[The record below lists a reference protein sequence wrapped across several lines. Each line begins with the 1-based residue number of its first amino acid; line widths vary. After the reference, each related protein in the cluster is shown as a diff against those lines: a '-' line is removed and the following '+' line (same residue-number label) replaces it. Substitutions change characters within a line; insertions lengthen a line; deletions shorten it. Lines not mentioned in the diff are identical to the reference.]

1 MNCERAV
8 SLCGCRHGGAQ
19 VVGEGAKV
27 KGCWVA
33 LLALVVAMLIL
44 PVLANA
50 QRLDGTLR
58 VSVSDSTG
66 AGILDAKV
74 TVTNEATGVSTS
86 ATASSAGTY
95 VFPDLLVGTYTVT
108 VEKSGFKK
116 AVNKGVQVES
126 NQVAEVAATL
136 EVGDATAVVEVT
148 AGAELVKTESSE
160 LGATFSEQAVHDLP
174 LNTLGGDVKEFA
186 VFAPGTTTQEGGV
199 LGSGGSIGGTRPR
212 FNGFS
217 IDGVDDNR
225 VDVNGPTQPVIQ
237 ESVAE
242 FTLLTNQ
249 FSAEYGHSAG
259 GQFDIVTKSGTNN
272 WHGAGWEYNRN
283 RDLNAATNQEAA
295 AFFSATTR
303 PADEKNRFDYNR
315 LGASAGGPILKDK
328 FFIYGAYEFQNEGL
342 GAQGASVQTPTA
354 TGMSQLL
361 AMNPDSAVVAVLKQF
376 PIAPQQGIKCGTTKD
391 QPCTTAV
398 NGQAI
403 PFGTF
408 AGVAP
413 SYFREHDFTINGDL
427 NLGKHQFRGRVLYDR
442 QRLPQVNPIQPQS
455 QFTGTQTDDARKYIF
470 TDAWTISS
478 KVINDFRLSF
488 SRLNGPNSLTP
499 SQFANFPNV
508 EIDPFGSNL
517 GPFSLAPQGYVQN
530 IYQAVENVSY
540 IRGKHTFKLGVEGRN
555 YITETT
561 SLPRAR
567 GEWDYKSLNTLVNDL
582 VPDGGNGALRG
593 AGTASS
599 ANNNPAVYWFVQ
611 DDWKVMPRLTL
622 NLGLRYEW
630 SGVPR
635 DEGKQALNAIA
646 DDPAVGLIFR
656 KPKSDKNNF
665 GPHVGFAWDPT
676 GRGKW
681 SIRGGGQIAYDVIPL
696 NFAIN
701 SLPPELQTEQNVKIT
716 CASSAK
722 PAWCTS
728 GPNMTPG
735 PGFLA
740 GGGLLQVNVPPT
752 TAADARGATQ
762 ALIVDM
768 VDPKVITWSL
778 GVQHE
783 IFKDTSVE
791 VRYVGTR
798 SLELPVQKR
807 LNSASAFDPNI
818 PGGGIAPLPTYL
830 SASAVPAN
838 VATPAST
845 LLNFD
850 NFLANGLFQPLAAE
864 NPPFFGNL
872 TTDPPIGTGIYHA
885 GSVDF
890 MHRFAKG
897 LYFRTNYTYSKNIDN
912 STNELFSSRVNP
924 RRAQDGFNF
933 AAERGRSALD
943 LPQKFAI
950 TWVYD
955 FPNVHSENRF
965 VRGLA
970 HNWEWSGTYLAES
983 GQPVTPLSGVD
994 SNANG
999 DSAGDRTI
1007 FNPNGIGLSGT
1018 VVNAV
1023 CNAGAGGATTI
1034 VGIDPANGNW
1044 DCGSENDANI
1054 VGYVV
1059 APAAVGQNA
1068 GNINPKARFVQAQVG
1083 AKTNV
1088 GRDTV
1093 SSPGLNIWNM
1103 SLFKTMKFT
1112 ERASVQFRFQTF
1124 DTFNH
1129 QNYSIGL
1136 PSNNG
1141 ALDQNTNT
1149 NPLNTSY
1156 IFVTSSQFLN
1166 KFIFN
1171 GGSRALELGLRF
1183 SW

>member
-1 MNCERAV
+1 MNEETRV
-8 SLCGCRHGGAQ
+8 SIGSRRTREVELTDSLLKKPWVNVLTSLFVLLLG
-19 VVGEGAKV
+19 
-27 KGCWVA
+27 VA
-33 LLALVVAMLIL
+33 LVPSYAM
-44 PVLANA
+44 A

-58 VSVSDSTG
+58 VTVSDKTG
-66 AGILDAKV
+66 AGIVDARV
-74 TVTNEATGVSTS
+74 TVTNEGTNVSVA

-95 VFPDLLVGTYTVT
+95 VFPNLLVGTYTVA
-108 VEKSGFKK
+108 VEKDGFKK
-116 AVNKGVQVES
+116 SVNKDVQVES
-126 NQVAEVAATL
+126 NQIAEVATTL
-136 EVGDATAVVEVT
+136 EVGEATAVVEVT

-160 LGATFSEQAVHDLP
+160 LGATFNEQAVHDLP
-174 LNTLGGDVKEFA
+174 LNTLGGDVKELS
-186 VFAPGTTTQEGGV
+186 VFAPGTTTQQGGV
-199 LGSGGSIGGTRPR
+199 LGSGGSIGGNRPR

-259 GQFDIVTKSGTNN
+259 GQFDVVTKSGTNN
-272 WHGAGWEYNRN
+272 WHGAGWGYTRN
-283 RDLNAATNQEAA
+283 RDFNAATNQEIASA
-295 AFFSATTR
+295 FSAKTF
-303 PADEKNRFDYNR
+303 PADVKNRFDYNR
-315 LGASAGGPILKDK
+315 SGASAGGAVLKDK

-342 GAQGASVQTPTA
+342 GAQGATVLTPTA
-354 TGMSQLL
+354 NGMSQLMAL
-361 AMNPDSAVVAVLKQF
+361 NPDSAVVAVLKQF
-376 PIAPQQGIKCGTTKD
+376 PIAATKTGTTNVTFNNA
-391 QPCTTAV
+391 TTAIDI
-398 NGQAI
+398 GQ
-403 PFGTF
+403 F

-413 SYFREHDFTINGDL
+413 IWFREHDFTINGDV
-427 NLGKHQFRGRVLYDR
+427 NLGTHQLRARVLYDR
-442 QRLPQVNPIQPQS
+442 QREPQVNPIQPQS
-455 QFTGTQTDDARKYIF
+455 QFTGTKQIDARKYIL

-488 SRLNGPNSLTP
+488 SRLNGPNDLPPT
-499 SQFANFPNV
+499 QFASFPNL

-517 GPFSLAPQGYVQN
+517 GPYSLLPQGYLQN
-530 IYQAVENVSY
+530 IYQAVDNVSY
-540 IRGKHTFKLGVEGRN
+540 IRGRHTFKAGVEGRN

-567 GEWDYKSLNTLVNDL
+567 GEWDYKSLSSFINDF

-593 AGTASS
+593 AGTATS
-599 ANNNPAVYWFVQ
+599 ANNYPAVYWFVQ
-611 DDWKVMPRLTL
+611 DDWKLMPRLTL

-635 DEGKQALNAIA
+635 DEAKQALNAIA
-646 DDPAVGLIFR
+646 NDPAVGLIFR
-656 KPKSDKNNF
+656 TPNSDKNNF

-696 NFAIN
+696 NFAVN
-701 SLPPELQTEQNVKIT
+701 SLPPELQSEQNPTLT
-716 CASSAK
+716 CALPGA

-728 GPNMTPG
+728 NGGKPG

-752 TAADARGATQ
+752 TTAGARAATQ
-762 ALIVDM
+762 ALILDM

-783 IFKDTSVE
+783 LLKDSSIE

-807 LNSASAFDPNI
+807 LNSASAFDPNV

-830 SASAVPAN
+830 TASQVPAT
-838 VATPAST
+838 VAAPAST
-845 LLNFD
+845 LANF
-850 NFLANGLFQPLAAE
+850 NTFLANGLFQPLATE
-864 NPPFFGNL
+864 GFFGNL
-872 TTDPPIGTGIYHA
+872 TTNPPIGMGIYHA

-890 MHRFAKG
+890 IHRFAKG
-897 LYFRTNYTYSKNIDN
+897 LYFRTNYTFSKNIDN

-933 AAERGRSALD
+933 GDERGRSALD
-943 LPQKFAI
+943 LPQKLAI

-955 FPNVHSENRF
+955 FPNIHSENRL

-970 HNWEWSGTYLAES
+970 HNWEWSGTYLAQS
-983 GQPVTPLSGVD
+983 GQPVTPLSNVD
-994 SNANG
+994 ANANG
-999 DSAGDRTI
+999 DGAGDRTI
-1007 FNPNGIGLSGT
+1007 IKPAGVSLT
-1018 VVNAV
+1018 ATAVTPV
-1023 CNAGAGGATTI
+1023 CNFRPGGATST
-1034 VGIDPANGNW
+1034 GDCDPNHTDDPAKNCNPATDPNRCIDPTPAANFT
-1044 DCGSENDANI
+1044 
-1054 VGYVV
+1054 VGYL
-1059 APAAVGQNA
+1059 ALDPR
-1068 GNINPKARFVQAQVG
+1068 ARFVQAGVG
-1083 AKTNV
+1083 ARANA
-1088 GRDTV
+1088 GRNTV
-1093 SSPGLNIWNM
+1093 STPGFNMWNM

-1112 ERASVQFRFQTF
+1112 ERASLQFRFQTY

-1129 QNYSIGL
+1129 QNYSLGL
-1136 PSNNG
+1136 PTNNG
-1141 ALDQNTNT
+1141 AIDQNTNT

-1171 GGSRALELGLRF
+1171 GGSRNVELGLRF

>member
-1 MNCERAV
+1 M
-8 SLCGCRHGGAQ
+8 
-19 VVGEGAKV
+19 
-27 KGCWVA
+27 
-33 LLALVVAMLIL
+33 
-44 PVLANA
+44 A

-58 VSVSDSTG
+58 VTVTDKMG
-66 AGILDAKV
+66 AVILDAKV
-74 TVTNEATGVSTS
+74 TVTNEGTS
-86 ATASSAGTY
+86 VGITATASSAGTY
-95 VFPDLLVGTYTVT
+95 VFPDLLVGSYTVT
-108 VEKSGFKK
+108 VEKEGFKK
-116 AVNKGVQVES
+116 TVSKGVQVES
-126 NQVAEVAATL
+126 NQVAEVATTL

-160 LGATFSEQAVHDLP
+160 LGSTFSGQAVHDLP

-186 VFAPGTTTQEGGV
+186 VFAPGTTTQQGGV

-217 IDGVDDNR
+217 IDGVDDNK
-225 VDVNGPTQPVIQ
+225 VDTNGPTQPVIQ

-259 GQFDIVTKSGTNN
+259 GQFNIVTKSGTNS

-283 RDLNAATNQEAA
+283 RDLNAATNQEIAA
-295 AFFSATTR
+295 AAALSTS
-303 PADEKNRFDYNR
+303 PSDVKNRFDYNR

-328 FFIYGAYEFQNEGL
+328 FFIYGAYEFQNQGL
-342 GAQGASVQTPTA
+342 GSQGATVITPTA
-354 TGMSQLL
+354 AGMSQLMAL
-361 AMNPDSAVVAVLKQF
+361 NPDSAVVAILKQF
-376 PIAPQQGIKCGTTKD
+376 PIAPVNDKGTV
-391 QPCTTAV
+391 PV
-398 NGQAI
+398 SLNGNAQNI
-403 PFGTF
+403 PVGSF

-413 SYFREHDFTINGDL
+413 SYTREHDFTINGDL
-427 NLGKHQFRGRVLYDR
+427 NLGRHQLRTRVLYDR
-442 QRLPQVNPIQPQS
+442 LRFPQVNPIQPQS
-455 QFTGTQTDDARKYIF
+455 QFTGTHQEDARKYIF
-470 TDAWTISS
+470 TDAWTVSS
-478 KVINDFRLSF
+478 KVINDFRLSY
-488 SRLNGPNSLTP
+488 SRLNGPNTLPP

-517 GPFSLAPQGYVQN
+517 GPYSLSPQGYVQN
-530 IYQAVENVSY
+530 VYQAVENVSY
-540 IRGKHTFKLGVEGRN
+540 IRGKHTFKFGVEGRN

-567 GEWDYKSLNTLVNDL
+567 GEWDYASLNSLINDF
-582 VPDGGNGALRG
+582 VPDGANGALRG

-611 DDWKVMPRLTL
+611 DDWKVLPRLTV

-646 DDPAVGLIFR
+646 NDPAVGLIFR
-656 KPKSDKNNF
+656 KPTSDTNNF

-676 GRGKW
+676 GHGKW

-701 SLPPELQTEQNVKIT
+701 SLPPELQTEQNSTLT
-716 CASSAK
+716 CKLSGA

-728 GPNMTPG
+728 GPGGKPG
-735 PGFLA
+735 PGFLQT
-740 GGGLLQVNVPPT
+740 GGLLQVNVPPT
-752 TAADARGATQ
+752 TTADARAATQ
-762 ALIVDM
+762 ALILDM

-783 IFKDTSVE
+783 IFRDTSIE

-798 SLELPVQKR
+798 SLELPVQMR
-807 LNSASAFDPNI
+807 LNSASAFDPNV
-818 PGGGIAPLPTYL
+818 PGGGIAPLPTYF
-830 SASAVPAN
+830 SASAIPAT
-838 VATPAST
+838 VAAPAST
-845 LLNFD
+845 RANFA
-850 NFLANGLFQPLAAE
+850 NFLANGLFQPLATE
-864 NPPFFGNL
+864 GFFGNL
-872 TTDPPIGTGIYHA
+872 TENPPIGAGIYHA

-897 LYFRTNYTYSKNIDN
+897 LYFRTNYTFSKNIDN

-933 AAERGRSALD
+933 GAERGRSALD
-943 LPQKFAI
+943 LPHKFAL

-955 FPNVHSENRF
+955 FPNVHSDNRF

-970 HNWEWSGTYLAES
+970 HNWEWSGSYLAQS
-983 GQPVTPLSGVD
+983 GQPVTPLSNVD

-999 DSAGDRTI
+999 DGAGDRTI
-1007 FNPNGIGLSGT
+1007 INPAGLGLTATT
-1018 VVNAV
+1018 VQQV
-1023 CNAGAGGATTI
+1023 CNDGAGGATRVVTSTSLACASSH
-1034 VGIDPANGNW
+1034 V
-1044 DCGSENDANI
+1044 
-1054 VGYVV
+1054 VGYV
-1059 APAAVGQNA
+1059 AVS
-1068 GNINPKARFVQAQVG
+1068 PTARFVQAGLG
-1083 AKTNV
+1083 ALANA

-1093 SSPGLNIWNM
+1093 NSPGLNIWNM

-1136 PSNNG
+1136 ASNNG
-1141 ALDQNTNT
+1141 TLDQNTNT

-1156 IFVTSSQFLN
+1156 IFVTSPQFLN

-1171 GGSRALELGLRF
+1171 GGSRTVELGVRF

>member
-1 MNCERAV
+1 M
-8 SLCGCRHGGAQ
+8 
-19 VVGEGAKV
+19 
-27 KGCWVA
+27 
-33 LLALVVAMLIL
+33 
-44 PVLANA
+44 A

-58 VSVSDSTG
+58 VTVTDKMG
-66 AGILDAKV
+66 AVILDAKV
-74 TVTNEATGVSTS
+74 TVTNEGTS
-86 ATASSAGTY
+86 VGITATASSAGTY
-95 VFPDLLVGTYTVT
+95 VFPDLLVGSYTVT
-108 VEKSGFKK
+108 VEKEGFKK
-116 AVNKGVQVES
+116 TVSKGVQVES
-126 NQVAEVAATL
+126 NQVAEVATTL

-160 LGATFSEQAVHDLP
+160 LGSTFSGQAVHDLP

-186 VFAPGTTTQEGGV
+186 VFAPGTTTQQGGV

-217 IDGVDDNR
+217 IDGVDDNK
-225 VDVNGPTQPVIQ
+225 VDTNGPTQPVIQ

-259 GQFDIVTKSGTNN
+259 GQFNIVTKSGTNS

-283 RDLNAATNQEAA
+283 RDLNAATNQEIAA
-295 AFFSATTR
+295 AAALST
-303 PADEKNRFDYNR
+303 PPSDVKNRFDYNR

-328 FFIYGAYEFQNEGL
+328 FFIYGAYEFQNQGL
-342 GAQGASVQTPTA
+342 GSQGATVITPTA
-354 TGMSQLL
+354 TGMSQLMAL
-361 AMNPDSAVVAVLKQF
+361 NPDSAVVAILKQF
-376 PIAPQQGIKCGTTKD
+376 PIAPVNDKGTV
-391 QPCTTAV
+391 PV
-398 NGQAI
+398 SSNGNAQNI
-403 PFGTF
+403 PVGSF

-413 SYFREHDFTINGDL
+413 SYTREHDFTINGDL
-427 NLGKHQFRGRVLYDR
+427 NLGRHQLRTRVLYDR
-442 QRLPQVNPIQPQS
+442 LRFPQVNPIQPQS
-455 QFTGTQTDDARKYIF
+455 QFTGTHQEDARKYIF
-470 TDAWTISS
+470 TDAWTVSS

-488 SRLNGPNSLTP
+488 SRLNGPNTLPP

-517 GPFSLAPQGYVQN
+517 GPYSLSPQGYVQN
-530 IYQAVENVSY
+530 VYQAVENVSY
-540 IRGKHTFKLGVEGRN
+540 IRGKHTFKFGVEGRN

-567 GEWDYKSLNTLVNDL
+567 GEWDYASLNSLINDF
-582 VPDGGNGALRG
+582 VPDGANGALRG

-611 DDWKVMPRLTL
+611 DDWKVLPRLTV

-646 DDPAVGLIFR
+646 NDPAVGLIFR
-656 KPKSDKNNF
+656 KPTSDTNNF

-676 GRGKW
+676 GHGKW

-701 SLPPELQTEQNVKIT
+701 SLPPELQTEQNSTLT
-716 CASSAK
+716 CKLSGA

-728 GPNMTPG
+728 GPGGKPG
-735 PGFLA
+735 PGFLQT
-740 GGGLLQVNVPPT
+740 GGLLQVNVPPT
-752 TAADARGATQ
+752 TTADARAATQ
-762 ALIVDM
+762 ALILDM

-783 IFKDTSVE
+783 LFRDTSIE

-798 SLELPVQKR
+798 SLELPVQMR
-807 LNSASAFDPNI
+807 LNSASAFDPNV
-818 PGGGIAPLPTYL
+818 PGGGIAPLPTYF
-830 SASAVPAN
+830 SASAIPAT
-838 VATPAST
+838 VAAPAST
-845 LLNFD
+845 RANFA
-850 NFLANGLFQPLAAE
+850 NFLANGLFQPLATE
-864 NPPFFGNL
+864 GFFGNL
-872 TTDPPIGTGIYHA
+872 TENPPIGAGIYHA

-897 LYFRTNYTYSKNIDN
+897 LYFRTNYTFSKNIDN

-933 AAERGRSALD
+933 GAERGRSALD
-943 LPQKFAI
+943 LPHKFAL

-955 FPNVHSENRF
+955 FPNVHSDNRF

-970 HNWEWSGTYLAES
+970 HNWEWSGSYLAQS
-983 GQPVTPLSGVD
+983 GQPVTPLSNVD

-999 DSAGDRTI
+999 DGAGDRTI
-1007 FNPNGIGLSGT
+1007 INPAGLGLTATT
-1018 VVNAV
+1018 VQQV
-1023 CNAGAGGATTI
+1023 CNDGAGGATRVVTSTSLACASSH
-1034 VGIDPANGNW
+1034 V
-1044 DCGSENDANI
+1044 
-1054 VGYVV
+1054 VGYV
-1059 APAAVGQNA
+1059 AV
-1068 GNINPKARFVQAQVG
+1068 NPTARFVQAGLG
-1083 AKTNV
+1083 ALANA

-1093 SSPGLNIWNM
+1093 NSPGLNIWNM

-1124 DTFNH
+1124 DTLNH

-1141 ALDQNTNT
+1141 TLDQNTNT

-1156 IFVTSSQFLN
+1156 IFVTSPQFLN

-1171 GGSRALELGLRF
+1171 GGSRTVELGVRF

>member
-1 MNCERAV
+1 MGGFRSVV
-8 SLCGCRHGGAQ
+8 SKIAARSEKPGR
-19 VVGEGAKV
+19 V
-27 KGCWVA
+27 WIA
-33 LLALVVAMLIL
+33 LLAFVVAVLIL
-44 PVLANA
+44 PGFANA

-58 VSVSDSTG
+58 ITVSDSTG

-74 TVTNEATGVSTS
+74 TVTNDATGVSTT

-95 VFPDLLVGTYTVT
+95 VFPNLLVGSYTVT
-108 VEKSGFKK
+108 AEKSGFKK

-136 EVGDATAVVEVT
+136 EVGAATEVVEVT

-160 LGATFSEQAVHDLP
+160 LGATFGDQAVHDLP
-174 LNTLGGDVKEFA
+174 VNTLGGDVKEFA

-225 VDVNGPTQPVIQ
+225 VDTNGPTEPVIQ

-242 FTLLTNQ
+242 FTLITNQ

-259 GQFDIVTKSGTNN
+259 GQFNIVTKSGTNS
-272 WHGAGWEYNRN
+272 WHGAGWAYNRN
-283 RDLNAATNQEAA
+283 RDLDAATNQEIASAA
-295 AFFSATTR
+295 KQTTS
-303 PADEKNRFDYNR
+303 PADVKNRFDYNR
-315 LGASAGGPILKDK
+315 FGASAGGPIRKDK
-328 FFIYGAYEFQNEGL
+328 FFIYGAYEFQNQGL
-342 GAQGASVQTPTA
+342 GAQGATVITPTA
-354 TGMSQLL
+354 TGMSQLMAL
-361 AMNPDSAVVAVLKQF
+361 NPDSAVVAVLKQF
-376 PIAPQQGIKCGTTKD
+376 PIAPVNDKGTV
-391 QPCTTAV
+391 PV
-398 NGQAI
+398 SLNGGPTQNI
-403 PFGTF
+403 PIGTF

-413 SYFREHDFTINGDL
+413 SWAREHDFTINGDL
-427 NLGKHQFRGRVLYDR
+427 NLGRHQVRARVLYDR

-455 QFTGTQTDDARKYIF
+455 QFTGLQTDDSRKYIL
-470 TDAWTISS
+470 TDAWTVSS
-478 KVINDFRLSF
+478 RVINDFRLSF
-488 SRLNGPNSLTP
+488 SRLNGPNLVDP

-517 GPFSLAPQGYVQN
+517 GPFNLAPAGYVQN
-530 IYQAVENVSY
+530 VYQAVENVSY
-540 IRGKHTFKLGVEGRN
+540 IRGKHTFKVGVEGRN

-567 GEWDYKSLNTLVNDL
+567 GEWDYASLNSLVNDL

-611 DDWKVMPRLTL
+611 DDWKLMPRLTL

-646 DDPAVGLIFR
+646 DDPAVGLTFR
-656 KPKSDKNNF
+656 KPKSDTNNF

-676 GRGKW
+676 GHGKW

-701 SLPPELQTEQNVKIT
+701 ALPPELQTEQNPTLT
-716 CASSAK
+716 CALPGA

-728 GPNMTPG
+728 SGGKPG

-752 TAADARGATQ
+752 TAAAARAATQ

-778 GVQHE
+778 GIQHE
-783 IFKDTSVE
+783 LLKDSSIE

-807 LNSASAFDPNI
+807 LNSASAFDPNV
-818 PGGGIAPLPTYL
+818 PGGGITPLPTYL
-830 SASAVPAN
+830 SASAVPAT
-838 VATPAST
+838 VTAPAST
-845 LLNFD
+845 LQNFD
-850 NFLANGLFQPLAAE
+850 NFLANGLFQPLATE
-864 NPPFFGNL
+864 GFFGNL

-897 LYFRTNYTYSKNIDN
+897 LYFRTNYTFSKNIDN

-933 AAERGRSALD
+933 PAERGRSALD
-943 LPQKFAI
+943 LPQKFAV

-970 HNWEWSGTYLAES
+970 HNWEWSGTYLAQS
-983 GQPVTPLSGVD
+983 GQPVTPLSD
-994 SNANG
+994 ADANANG
-999 DSAGDRTI
+999 DGAGDRTI
-1007 FNPNGIGLSGT
+1007 FNPNGAGLTGT

-1023 CNAGAGGATTI
+1023 CNAGPGGATTI
-1034 VGIDPANGNW
+1034 VGIDPNSTVGAW
-1044 DCGSENDANI
+1044 QCGTENDANI

-1059 APAAVGQNA
+1059 APAAVGHNA

-1083 AKTNV
+1083 ALANV
-1088 GRDTV
+1088 GRNTV

-1112 ERASVQFRFQTF
+1112 ERASLQFRFQTY

-1129 QNYSIGL
+1129 QNYSLGL
-1136 PSNNG
+1136 PTNNG
-1141 ALDQNTNT
+1141 TIDQNTNT

-1156 IFVTSSQFLN
+1156 IFVTSPQFLN

-1171 GGSRALELGLRF
+1171 GGSRTLELGLRL

>member
-1 MNCERAV
+1 MNCARKYCCGV
-8 SLCGCRHGGAQ
+8 S
-19 VVGEGAKV
+19 
-27 KGCWVA
+27 KGRRNPSVRFFLYLSVA
-33 LLALVVAMLIL
+33 LILAGVCSAPAM
-44 PVLANA
+44 A

-58 VSVSDSTG
+58 VTVTDKMG
-66 AGILDAKV
+66 AVILDAKV
-74 TVTNEATGVSTS
+74 TVTNEGTS
-86 ATASSAGTY
+86 VGITATASSAGTY
-95 VFPDLLVGTYTVT
+95 VFPDLLVGSYTVT
-108 VEKSGFKK
+108 VEKEGFKK
-116 AVNKGVQVES
+116 TVSKGVQVES
-126 NQVAEVAATL
+126 NQVAEVATTL

-160 LGATFSEQAVHDLP
+160 LGSTFSGQAVHDLP

-186 VFAPGTTTQEGGV
+186 VFAPGTTTQQGGV

-217 IDGVDDNR
+217 IDGVDDNK
-225 VDVNGPTQPVIQ
+225 VDTNGPTQPVIQ

-259 GQFDIVTKSGTNN
+259 GQFNIVTKSGTNS

-283 RDLNAATNQEAA
+283 RDLNAATNQEIAA
-295 AFFSATTR
+295 AAALST
-303 PADEKNRFDYNR
+303 PPSDVKNRFDYNR

-328 FFIYGAYEFQNEGL
+328 FFIYGAYEFQNQGL
-342 GAQGASVQTPTA
+342 GSQGATVITPTA
-354 TGMSQLL
+354 TGMSQLMAL
-361 AMNPDSAVVAVLKQF
+361 NPDSAVVAILKQF
-376 PIAPQQGIKCGTTKD
+376 PIAPVNDKGTV
-391 QPCTTAV
+391 PV
-398 NGQAI
+398 SSNGNAQNI
-403 PFGTF
+403 PVGSF

-413 SYFREHDFTINGDL
+413 SYTREHDFTINGDL
-427 NLGKHQFRGRVLYDR
+427 NLGRHQLRTRVLYDR
-442 QRLPQVNPIQPQS
+442 LRFPQVNPIQPQS
-455 QFTGTQTDDARKYIF
+455 QFTGTHQEDARKYIF
-470 TDAWTISS
+470 TDAWTVSS

-488 SRLNGPNSLTP
+488 SRLNGPNTLPP

-517 GPFSLAPQGYVQN
+517 GPYSLSPQGYVQN
-530 IYQAVENVSY
+530 VYQAVENVSY
-540 IRGKHTFKLGVEGRN
+540 IRGKHTFKFGVEGRN

-567 GEWDYKSLNTLVNDL
+567 GEWDYASLNSLINDF
-582 VPDGGNGALRG
+582 VPDGANGALRG

-611 DDWKVMPRLTL
+611 DDWKVLPRLTV

-646 DDPAVGLIFR
+646 NDPAVGLIFR
-656 KPKSDKNNF
+656 KPTSDTNNF

-676 GRGKW
+676 GHGKW

-701 SLPPELQTEQNVKIT
+701 SLPPELQTEQNSTLT
-716 CASSAK
+716 CKLSGA

-728 GPNMTPG
+728 GPGGKPG
-735 PGFLA
+735 PGFLQT
-740 GGGLLQVNVPPT
+740 GGLLQVNVPPT
-752 TAADARGATQ
+752 TTADARAATQ
-762 ALIVDM
+762 ALILDM

-783 IFKDTSVE
+783 LFRDTSIE

-798 SLELPVQKR
+798 SLELPVQMR
-807 LNSASAFDPNI
+807 LNSASAFDPNV
-818 PGGGIAPLPTYL
+818 PGGGIAPLPTYF
-830 SASAVPAN
+830 SASAIPAT
-838 VATPAST
+838 VAAPAST
-845 LLNFD
+845 RANFA
-850 NFLANGLFQPLAAE
+850 NFLANGLFQPLATE
-864 NPPFFGNL
+864 GFFGNL
-872 TTDPPIGTGIYHA
+872 TENPPIGAGIYHA

-897 LYFRTNYTYSKNIDN
+897 LYFRTNYTFSKNIDN

-933 AAERGRSALD
+933 GAERGRSALD
-943 LPQKFAI
+943 LPHKFAL

-955 FPNVHSENRF
+955 FPNVHSDNRF

-970 HNWEWSGTYLAES
+970 HNWEWSGSYLAQS
-983 GQPVTPLSGVD
+983 GQPVTPLSNVD

-999 DSAGDRTI
+999 DGAGDRTI
-1007 FNPNGIGLSGT
+1007 INPAGLGLTATT
-1018 VVNAV
+1018 VQQV
-1023 CNAGAGGATTI
+1023 CNDGAGGATRVVTSTSLACASSH
-1034 VGIDPANGNW
+1034 V
-1044 DCGSENDANI
+1044 
-1054 VGYVV
+1054 VGYV
-1059 APAAVGQNA
+1059 AVS
-1068 GNINPKARFVQAQVG
+1068 PTARFVQAGLG
-1083 AKTNV
+1083 ALANA

-1093 SSPGLNIWNM
+1093 NSPGLNIWNM

-1124 DTFNH
+1124 DTLNH

-1141 ALDQNTNT
+1141 TLDQNTNT

-1156 IFVTSSQFLN
+1156 IFVTSPQFLN

-1171 GGSRALELGLRF
+1171 GGSRAVELGVRF